1 MADDKPL
8 TSKQLHF
15 CRAWASGMSQSDAY
29 REAFD
34 VSPETKAKS
43 VHEKASRLAS
53 DSKVRSRYERLI
65 AAREA
70 GMVASALSDREMVRK
85 HLRDLA
91 LTASPQDSGRLR
103 ALELL
108 GRASG
113 AFVELHAEIDARS
126 SADLLAELDAM
137 LDSATANDMSD
148 ADDFDF
154 SRDRPDTMDIH

>member
-34 VSPETKAKS
+34 VSPETKAKT
-43 VHEKASRLAS
+43 VHEKASRLAG
-53 DSKVRSRYERLI
+53 DSKVRARYERLI

-91 LTASPQDSGRLR
+91 ITASPQDSGRLR

-113 AFVELHAEIDARS
+113 AFVELHAEVDARS

-137 LDSATANDMSD
+137 LDSATAHDTSD
-148 ADDFDF
+148 ADQIETN
-154 SRDRPDTMDIH
+154 PDDATTITRH

>member
-34 VSPETKAKS
+34 LSPETKSKT
-43 VHEKASRLAS
+43 VHEKASRLAG
-53 DSKVRSRYERLI
+53 DSKVRARYERLI

-113 AFVELHAEIDARS
+113 AFVELHAEVDARS
-126 SADLLAELDAM
+126 SSDLLAELDAM
-137 LDSATANDMSD
+137 LDSATADDTSD
-148 ADDFDF
+148 ADQIETN
-154 SRDRPDTMDIH
+154 PDDATTITRH

>member
-34 VSPETKAKS
+34 VSPETKAKT
-43 VHEKASRLAS
+43 VHEKASRLAG
-53 DSKVRSRYERLI
+53 DSKVRARYERLI

-91 LTASPQDSGRLR
+91 ITASPQDSGRLR

-113 AFVELHAEIDARS
+113 AFVELHAEVDARS

-137 LDSATANDMSD
+137 LDSATADDTSD

-154 SRDRPDTMDIH
+154 SGDRPDTMDIH

>member
-1 MADDKPL
+1 MADDKSL

-43 VHEKASRLAS
+43 VHEKASRLSA

-113 AFVELHAEIDARS
+113 AFVELHAEVDARS

-137 LDSATANDMSD
+137 LDSATADDTSD